1 MKRRKILLLSAA
13 AVLGCVLALQ
23 AALGAAG
30 KVRTAEFSGDPDAI
44 SIRTGGTE
52 LALRRDGG
60 RWTVGGRDYPADEG
74 RVAALIDAA
83 RKVSVL
89 EKVSSGG
96 DGDRFGLAEGSS
108 TIVSLSAG
116 GKELRKIEIGKA
128 ASAARQTYVRLDGA
142 ADVILVSGDLRQAF
156 GTTQDALRDKKIFDL
171 KPEEI
176 SGVSVRGAEAFG
188 IEKTGTPAAWNL
200 VFPSREANR
209 ALDGAAVDS
218 WIAQIATL
226 RADSFAAEGS
236 IPGGEPLISVSLKAS
251 GGDASLTIHAKDGD
265 RYLCSSSASPYP
277 FYLAE
282 YAAERFMKPLDELVK
297 R

>member
-1 MKRRKILLLSAA
+1 MKRRKALLLSAA

-23 AALGAAG
+23 AALGGAG
-30 KVRTAEFSGDPDAI
+30 KVRTAEFSGDPDAV
-44 SIRTGGTE
+44 SIKSGGTE
-52 LALRRDGG
+52 LSLRRDAG
-60 RWTVGGRDYPADEG
+60 RWTVGALAYPADEG

-89 EKVSSGG
+89 EKVSSDG
-96 DGDRFGLAEGSS
+96 DGGRFGLAGGGA
-108 TIVSLSAG
+108 TVVSLSAS

-142 ADVILVSGDLRQAF
+142 ADVLLVSGDLRQAF
-156 GTTQDALRDKKIFDL
+156 GTTEDALRDKRIFDL
-171 KPEEI
+171 KPEAI
-176 SGVSVRGAEAFG
+176 SGLSVRGAEAFG

-200 VFPSREANR
+200 VFPSRGANR

-236 IPGGEPLISVSLKAS
+236 IPDGEPMAAVSLKES
-251 GGDASLTIHAKDGD
+251 GGETSLAIHAKEGG

-282 YAAERFMKPLDELVK
+282 YAAERFMKPLDELVE